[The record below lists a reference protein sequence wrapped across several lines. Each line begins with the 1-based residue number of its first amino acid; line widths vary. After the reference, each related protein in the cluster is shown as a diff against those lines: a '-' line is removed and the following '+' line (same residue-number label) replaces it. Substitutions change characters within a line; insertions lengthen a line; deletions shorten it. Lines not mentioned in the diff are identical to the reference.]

1 MKLER
6 YGVTFHDGTQ
16 VVSLFETPDGGWVF
30 LVRGKRQEVE
40 MRATPSG
47 LLRVGKVKKAGR
59 VTAEGVKS

>member
-1 MKLER
+1 MTIER

-16 VVSLFETPDGGWVF
+16 IVSLMETPDGGWSF

-47 LLRVGKVKKAGR
+47 LLRVGRVKPAGR
-59 VTAEGVKS
+59 TTSEGWK